1 MNKLKFIPITGIPEI
16 KSQDNIP
23 KIINKG
29 LLNNKICLKDN
40 DILVLTQKIISKSE
54 NRIINLDS
62 VKPKSKAIKLS
73 QELKK
78 DPKLIQLII
87 DESKSI
93 IKIDKNRGIIITETK
108 LGHICA
114 NSGIDSSNIYG
125 TNNVSLLP
133 KNPDKSAK
141 LIFNNLTQ
149 DHKIKNLGIIIS
161 DTFGRPWRVGQTN
174 ISIGSYGINPFI
186 DYQNNT
192 DAFGRKLTTTKICI
206 VDELSGGAE
215 ILMEKALQIPIVL
228 VRGIKF
234 QFSNKGS
241 KEILRDKNLDL
252 FR

>member
-1 MNKLKFIPITGIPEI
+1 MNKLKFIPIIGIPEI
-16 KSQDNIP
+16 KSGDNIP

-29 LLNNKICLKDN
+29 LFSNKINLKNN
-40 DILVLTQKIISKSE
+40 DILVLTQKIISKAE
-54 NRIINLDS
+54 NRIIDLDS
-62 VKPKSKAIKLS
+62 VKPKSKAIKLGK
-73 QELKK
+73 ELNKNA
-78 DPKLIQLII
+78 KLVQLIL

-125 TNNVSLLP
+125 GNNVSLLP
-133 KNPDKSAK
+133 ENPDKSAK
-141 LIFNNLTQ
+141 LIFKNLIQ
-149 DHKIKNLGIIIS
+149 DHNIENLGIIIS

-174 ISIGSYGINPFI
+174 ISIGSYGINPLI

-192 DAFGRKLTTTKICI
+192 DAFGKKLHTTEICI
-206 VDELSGGAE
+206 VYELSGGAE
-215 ILMEKALQIPIVL
+215 ILMKKALQIPIVL
-228 VRGIKF
+228 IRGVKF

>member
-16 KSQDNIP
+16 KSGDNIP
-23 KIINKG
+23 KIINKA
-29 LLNNKICLKDN
+29 LYSNKLKLKNN

-54 NRIINLDS
+54 NRIINLES
-62 VKPKSKAIKLS
+62 VNPKSKAIKLGK
-73 QELKK
+73 ELNKN
-78 DPKLIQLII
+78 PKLVQLII

-125 TNNVSLLP
+125 SNNVSLLP
-133 KNPDKSAK
+133 ENPDKSAK
-141 LIFNNLTQ
+141 LIFKNL
-149 DHKIKNLGIIIS
+149 IKDLNIKHLGIIIS

-192 DAFGRKLTTTKICI
+192 DAFGKKLNTTKICI

-228 VRGIKF
+228 IRGVKF
-234 QFSNKGS
+234 QFSVKGS
-241 KEILRDKNLDL
+241 KEILREKNLDL

>member
-1 MNKLKFIPITGIPEI
+1 MNKLKFIPIIGIPEI
-16 KSQDNIP
+16 KSGDNIP
-23 KIINKG
+23 KILNKG
-29 LLNNKICLKDN
+29 LFSNKINLKDN
-40 DILVLTQKIISKSE
+40 DILVLTQKIISKAE
-54 NRIINLDS
+54 NRIIDLHS
-62 VKPKSKAIKLS
+62 VKPKSKAIKLGK
-73 QELKK
+73 ELNKN
-78 DPKLIQLII
+78 PKLVQLIL

-125 TNNVSLLP
+125 GNNVSLLP
-133 KNPDKSAK
+133 ENPDKSAK
-141 LIFNNLTQ
+141 LIFKNLIQ
-149 DHKIKNLGIIIS
+149 DHNIENLGIIIS

-174 ISIGSYGINPFI
+174 ISIGSYGITPLV

-192 DAFGRKLTTTKICI
+192 DAFGKKLNTTKICI

-228 VRGIKF
+228 IRGVKF
-234 QFSNKGS
+234 QFSVKGS
-241 KEILRDKNLDL
+241 KEILREKNLDL

>member
-1 MNKLKFIPITGIPEI
+1 MNKLKFIPIIGIPEI
-16 KSQDNIP
+16 KSGDNIP

-29 LLNNKICLKDN
+29 LFSNKINLKNN
-40 DILVLTQKIISKSE
+40 DILVLTQKIISKAE
-54 NRIINLDS
+54 NRIIDLHS
-62 VKPKSKAIKLS
+62 VKPKSKAIKLGK
-73 QELKK
+73 ELNKN
-78 DPKLIQLII
+78 PKLVQLIL

-125 TNNVSLLP
+125 GNNVSLLP
-133 KNPDKSAK
+133 ENPDKSAK
-141 LIFNNLTQ
+141 LIFKNLIQ
-149 DHKIKNLGIIIS
+149 DHNIENLGIIIS

-174 ISIGSYGINPFI
+174 ISIGSYGITPLV

-192 DAFGRKLTTTKICI
+192 DAFGEKLNTTKICI

-228 VRGIKF
+228 IRGVKF
-234 QFSNKGS
+234 QFSVKGS
-241 KEILRDKNLDL
+241 KEILREKNLDL

>member
-1 MNKLKFIPITGIPEI
+1 MNKLQFIPIIGIPEI
-16 KSQDNIP
+16 KSGDNIP

-29 LLNNKICLKDN
+29 LFSNKINLKDN
-40 DILVLTQKIISKSE
+40 DILVLTQKIISKAE
-54 NRIINLDS
+54 NRIIDLDS
-62 VKPKSKAIKLS
+62 IKPKSEAIKLS
-73 QELKK
+73 KELNKN
-78 DPKLIQLII
+78 PKLVQLIL

-125 TNNVSLLP
+125 GNNVSLLP

-141 LIFNNLTQ
+141 LIFENLIQ
-149 DHKIKNLGIIIS
+149 DHKIENLGIIIS
-161 DTFGRPWRVGQTN
+161 DTFGRPWRIGQTN
-174 ISIGSYGINPFI
+174 ISIGSYGITPLI

-192 DAFGRKLTTTKICI
+192 DTFGKKLNTTKICI

-228 VRGIKF
+228 IRGVKF
-234 QFSNKGS
+234 QFSVKGS
-241 KEILRDKNLDL
+241 KEILREKNLDL

>member
-1 MNKLKFIPITGIPEI
+1 MNKLTFISINGIPEI
-16 KSQDNIP
+16 KSGDNMP

-29 LLNNKICLKDN
+29 LNINKIGLKNN
-40 DILVLTQKIISKSE
+40 DVLVLTQKIISKSE
-54 NRIINLDS
+54 NRIINLSS
-62 VKPKSKAIKLS
+62 VQPGNKAVKLGK
-73 QELKK
+73 ELNK

-133 KNPDKSAK
+133 KDPDKSAK
-141 LIFNNLTQ
+141 FIYESLKQIFNIE
-149 DHKIKNLGIIIS
+149 KLGIIIS
-161 DTFGRPWRVGQTN
+161 DTFGRPWRIGQTN
-174 ISIGSYGINPFI
+174 ISIGSYGINPLI
-186 DYQNNT
+186 DYRNST
-192 DAFGRKLTTTKICI
+192 DAFGEKLNTTKICI

-215 ILMEKALQIPIVL
+215 ILMEKSLKIPAVL
-228 VRGIKF
+228 IRGVKF
-234 QFSNKGS
+234 KFSDQGS
-241 KEILRDKNLDL
+241 KEILRNKRLDL

>member
-1 MNKLKFIPITGIPEI
+1 MNKLKFIPIIGIPEI
-16 KSQDNIP
+16 KSGDNIP
-23 KIINKG
+23 KILNKG
-29 LLNNKICLKDN
+29 LFSNKINLKDN
-40 DILVLTQKIISKSE
+40 DILVLTQKIISKAE
-54 NRIINLDS
+54 NRIIDLHS
-62 VKPKSKAIKLS
+62 VKPKSKAIKLGK
-73 QELKK
+73 ELNKN
-78 DPKLIQLII
+78 PKLVQLIL

-125 TNNVSLLP
+125 SNNVSLLP
-133 KNPDKSAK
+133 KNPDRSAK
-141 LIFNNLTQ
+141 LIFNNLIQ
-149 DHKIKNLGIIIS
+149 DHEIENLGIIIS

-174 ISIGSYGINPFI
+174 ISIGSYGINPLI

-192 DAFGRKLTTTKICI
+192 DAFGKKLHTTEICI

-215 ILMEKALQIPIVL
+215 ILMKKALQIPIVL
-228 VRGIKF
+228 IRGVKF